1 MPLGRAPAAPRLS
14 ASANGIG
21 RDTGYNAN
29 LSGQF
34 GADQQGSYNLSYGQS
49 SQQRDFGASVNY
61 LGPKA
66 SVGTSW
72 NSSDSGHQLGLSA
85 TGSVVVHGGGAT
97 FSQRTGDTVGLLHVP
112 GAAKAMVGNR
122 QGIRTDKNGYA
133 VVPYLSAYRQ
143 NEVSVDSKGLSMDV
157 ELKAGSVSA
166 VPTAG
171 AVVKM
176 VIPTAVG
183 RSALIEARDSHGKA
197 LPFGLDVFDE
207 QGVAVGI
214 VGQGSRLWV
223 RGINDKG
230 VLRVDTGSGPLD
242 SCTIAYDLT
251 TAGDEPIHMSSC
263 QRETRLADESGS
275 GTGVGAPN

>member
-1 MPLGRAPAAPRLS
+1 LGRAPAAPRLS

-21 RDTGYNAN
+21 RDTGYSAN

-34 GADQQGSYNLSYGQS
+34 GADQQGAYNLSYGQS

-61 LGPKA
+61 LSPKA
-66 SVGTSW
+66 NLGASW
-72 NSSDSGHQLGLSA
+72 NSSDGGHQLGLSA

-133 VVPYLSAYRQ
+133 LVPYLSAYRQ

-176 VIPTAVG
+176 MIPTAVG
-183 RSALIEARDSHGKA
+183 RSALIEARDSQGKP
-197 LPFGLDVFDE
+197 LPFGADVFDE

-223 RGINDKG
+223 RGVNDKG
-230 VLRVDTGSGPLD
+230 LLRVDTGSGPLD
-242 SCTIAYDLT
+242 SCTIAYDLAA
-251 TAGDEPIHMSSC
+251 AGDEPIHMSSC
-263 QRETRLADESGS
+263 QRGARLAEEAVID
-275 GTGVGAPN
+275 TGVGAPN